1 MTQVELMENLA
12 AFLKNVV
19 REYESQQSD
28 GSYTPITVY
37 SGYLPVKT
45 NAKESESCIYVLVLE
60 CEDGDEQSAAK
71 AEIGFSI
78 IDGDTSEG
86 WRSLFNLMEHVR
98 QALLKKRTVAN
109 KHRLILP
116 IKSKVADEQPFPQW
130 QGLMTVSYTL
140 GKPVEEEINY
150 GY

>member
-1 MTQVELMENLA
+1 MTQVELMENVA
-12 AFLKNVV
+12 VFLDEIVK
-19 REYESQQSD
+19 EYETKQSD
-28 GSYTPITVY
+28 GTYTRIRVY
-37 SGYLPVKT
+37 PGYLPIKT
-45 NAKESESCIYVLVLE
+45 NAKESESCIYSLVLE
-60 CEDGDEQSAAK
+60 CEDKDEQSEAK
-71 AEIGFSI
+71 LEIGFSI
-78 IDGDTSEG
+78 CDSDPTDG

-98 QALLKKRTVAN
+98 QALLKKRTIAN

-140 GKPVEEEINY
+140 GKPVEEDINY